1 MPDAS
6 AKLRPSVPTLA
17 IALISIADASLIGLI
32 FAVGVDLPIW
42 VSMVSIFIALAFIA
56 GIGFLWVVIRKMGS
70 AASLRLLAIAV
81 GFFILVLVAGACIF
95 APSAIPLT
103 IYAVAFLAIVLMA
116 WSGATRTIRQ
126 RRMLLIL
133 GNVEKAVR
141 LQLPIARMI
150 EAAAQGERGLMRR
163 RLLAL
168 HDRLDRGEPLDQALI
183 YAVPEIPAG
192 VARSIAAGQ
201 RLGCLD
207 HVLDA
212 IIRRRSDEN
221 AAYRPSAGF
230 YWAYPVILIG
240 IVSLVMVVVIP
251 KYQSIFASFHT
262 ELPAVTQLLLAFSN
276 WFATEY
282 GWAYL
287 LPLLLL
293 IFLGR
298 MLSLFPYVR
307 AGSPLYA
314 PFADRIVWWTPVLGG
329 LVSDRGMADLCDI
342 VGAAAGAGHPLDEA
356 LREAADAQPNSVM
369 RRRAVAWAAA
379 VSRGQSMH
387 DAARNAHMPELFAA
401 MLATVR
407 GDDSLR
413 QVLAFLWR
421 HYEYRFSRARAV
433 LQAAYVPSI
442 VFFFGSLVAFVGVAL
457 IQPIAM
463 LIQVIGRY

>member
-1 MPDAS
+1 MPNFS
-6 AKLRPSVPTLA
+6 AKFRPSVPGLA
-17 IALISIADASLIGLI
+17 IALISIADVSLIGLI
-32 FAVGVDLPIW
+32 FAMGVELPVW
-42 VSMVSIFIALAFIA
+42 AAIFIALAIVA
-56 GIGFLWVVIRKMGS
+56 SVGFLWVVIRKMGS
-70 AASLRLLAIAV
+70 AASLRLLAIAA
-81 GFFILVLVAGACIF
+81 GFFILALVVGACIF
-95 APSAIPLT
+95 APDTIPLT

-116 WSGATRTIRQ
+116 LSAATRTIRQ

-141 LQLPIARMI
+141 LQLPIPHMI

-183 YAVPEIPAG
+183 YAVPEIPCG

-212 IIRRRSDEN
+212 IIRRRSNEN
-221 AAYRPSAGF
+221 TAYRPSAGF

-240 IVSLVMVVVIP
+240 IVSLVMAVVIP
-251 KYQSIFASFHT
+251 KYKNIFHDFHT
-262 ELPAVTQLLLAFSN
+262 ELPPVTNLLLAFSN
-276 WFATEY
+276 WFATQY
-282 GWAYL
+282 GWAYV

-298 MLSLFPYVR
+298 MLSLFPSVR
-307 AGSPLYA
+307 AVSPLGGF
-314 PFADRIVWWTPVLGG
+314 FADRIVWWTPVLGG

-342 VGAAAGAGHPLDEA
+342 VGAGVGAGHPLDES
-356 LREAADAQPNSVM
+356 LREAAGAQPNSVM
-369 RRRAVAWAAA
+369 RRRAAAWAAA
-379 VSRGQSMH
+379 VTRGQSMH
-387 DAARNAHMPELFAA
+387 EAARNAHMPELFAA
-401 MLATVR
+401 MLATVC

-433 LQAAYVPSI
+433 LRAAYVPAI

-457 IQPIAM
+457 MQPMAA
-463 LIQVIGRY
+463 LIRVIGGY